1 MGKKESKKRE
11 KRLRL
16 NEIIPD
22 DAIRNEM
29 LSRLYKGD
37 PILGEKGVFTNLLQ
51 SFVNAAL
58 EGEMDNF
65 LQEAKEESTENR
77 RNGHTS
83 KSLRST
89 AGPLSIQ
96 TPRDRSG
103 DHEPVIVKKRER
115 ELGTGL
121 DEIILSLYAR
131 GQSVEDVR
139 FQLHQIYGLEVSTG
153 AISAVTDRVWSE
165 IIEWQ
170 QRPLATCYTIIYL
183 DAIHYKVRE
192 DGKVISKAIYTVYS
206 VTTDGQR
213 DILGLYLSQSEG
225 ARQWGLIL
233 EDIKRRG
240 VEDVLFFSVDG
251 LTGFKDVI
259 EQSFPFS
266 ALQRCIVH
274 KIRNSTRYVSDK
286 DIKAVCRDLRKIYTA
301 SDREQALIALE
312 AFGEQWNAKYKE
324 IKPSWEADWDD
335 LMVFM
340 DYGENIRRMIYT
352 TNPVEAV
359 HRVMRKVTKT
369 KGAWSNDKGLLKQLY
384 LTLKYNEKSWKRI
397 AFNWK
402 AIQRELMEHFG
413 ERYIRYLN

>member
-1 MGKKESKKRE
+1 MEKKESKKRE

-29 LSRLYKGD
+29 LAKLYKGD

-65 LQEAKEESTENR
+65 LQEAKDDSTENR

-206 VTTDGQR
+206 VTIDGQR
-213 DILGLYLSQSEG
+213 DILGLYLSQTEG

-384 LTLKYNEKSWKRI
+384 LTLKYNEKSWKRT

-402 AIQRELMEHFG
+402 VIQRELMEHFG

>member
-1 MGKKESKKRE
+1 MEKKESKKRE

-65 LQEAKEESTENR
+65 LQEAKDDSLDNR

-103 DHEPVIVKKRER
+103 DHEPVIVRKRER
-115 ELGTGL
+115 ELSTGL

-139 FQLHQIYGLEVSTG
+139 FQLHQIYGLEVSAG

-213 DILGLYLSQSEG
+213 DILGLYLSQTEG

-301 SDREQALIALE
+301 SGREQALIALE

-384 LTLKYNEKSWKRI
+384 LTLKYNEKSWKRT
-397 AFNWK
+397 AFNWRV
-402 AIQRELMEHFG
+402 IQRELMEQFG
-413 ERYIRYLN
+413 ERYIRYLT

>member
-1 MGKKESKKRE
+1 MEKKESKKRE

-65 LQEAKEESTENR
+65 LQETKDDITDNR

-103 DHEPVIVKKRER
+103 DHDPVIVKKRER

-139 FQLHQIYGLEVSTG
+139 FQLHQIYGLEVSAG

-259 EQSFPFS
+259 EQSFPCS

-274 KIRNSTRYVSDK
+274 KIRNSTRYVSDR
-286 DIKAVCRDLRKIYTA
+286 DIKAVCRDLRKIYAA

-324 IKPSWEADWDD
+324 IKPSWEADWED

-384 LTLKYNEKSWKRI
+384 LTLKYNEKSWKRT

-402 AIQRELMEHFG
+402 AIQRELMGYFG
-413 ERYIRYLN
+413 ERYTRYLT

>member
-1 MGKKESKKRE
+1 MEKKESKKRE

-29 LSRLYKGD
+29 LARLYKGD

-65 LQEAKEESTENR
+65 LQEAKDDSTDNR

-139 FQLHQIYGLEVSTG
+139 FQLHQIYGLDVSAG

-183 DAIHYKVRE
+183 DAIHYKIRE

-369 KGAWSNDKGLLKQLY
+369 KGAWSNDKSLLKQLY
-384 LTLKYNEKSWKRI
+384 LTLKYNEKSWKRT
-397 AFNWK
+397 AFNWRV
-402 AIQRELMEHFG
+402 IQRELMEHFG
-413 ERYIRYLN
+413 ERYIRYLT

>member
-1 MGKKESKKRE
+1 MEKKETKKRE

-29 LSRLYKGD
+29 LNRLYKGD

-65 LQEAKEESTENR
+65 LQESKSDSSDNR

-83 KSLRST
+83 KALRST

-115 ELGTGL
+115 ELSTGL

-139 FQLHQIYGLEVSTG
+139 FQLHQIYGLEVSAG

-206 VTTDGQR
+206 VTIDGQR
-213 DILGLYLSQSEG
+213 DILGLYLSQTEG

-266 ALQRCIVH
+266 ALQRCIIH

-286 DIKAVCRDLRKIYTA
+286 DIKAVCRDLRKIYSA
-301 SDREQALIALE
+301 SDRDQALIALE

-340 DYGENIRRMIYT
+340 DYSENIRRMIYT

-384 LTLKYNEKSWKRI
+384 LTLKYNEKSWKRT

-413 ERYIRYLN
+413 ERYTRYLT

>member
-1 MGKKESKKRE
+1 MEKKESKKRVNR
-11 KRLRL
+11 KRL

-65 LQEAKEESTENR
+65 LQEAKDDSTDNR

-89 AGPLSIQ
+89 AGPLFIQ
-96 TPRDRSG
+96 TPRDRAG

-115 ELGTGL
+115 ELSTGL

-259 EQSFPFS
+259 EQSFPCS
-266 ALQRCIVH
+266 AVQRCIVH

-286 DIKAVCRDLRKIYTA
+286 DMKAVCRDLRKIYTA
-301 SDREQALIALE
+301 SDRDQALIALE

-335 LMVFM
+335 LMAFM
-340 DYGENIRRMIYT
+340 DYGQNIRRMIYT

-384 LTLKYNEKSWKRI
+384 LTLKYNEKSWKRT

-402 AIQRELMEHFG
+402 VIQRELMEHYG
-413 ERYIRYLN
+413 ERYTRYLT

>member
-1 MGKKESKKRE
+1 MEKKESKKRE

-65 LQEAKEESTENR
+65 LQEAKDESTDNR

-139 FQLHQIYGLEVSTG
+139 FQLHQIYGLEVSVG

-165 IIEWQ
+165 ITEWQ

-312 AFGEQWNAKYKE
+312 AFGEQWNSKYKE
-324 IKPSWEADWDD
+324 IKLSWEADWDD

-384 LTLKYNEKSWKRI
+384 LTLKYNEKSWKRT
-397 AFNWK
+397 AFNWRV
-402 AIQRELMEHFG
+402 IQRELMEHFG
-413 ERYIRYLN
+413 ERYARYLT

>member
-1 MGKKESKKRE
+1 MEKKESKKRE

-65 LQEAKEESTENR
+65 LQETKDDSTDNR

-103 DHEPVIVKKRER
+103 DHDPVIVKKRER

-139 FQLHQIYGLEVSTG
+139 FQLHQIYGLEVSAG

-170 QRPLATCYTIIYL
+170 QRPLAACYTIIYL

-259 EQSFPFS
+259 EQSFPCS

-274 KIRNSTRYVSDK
+274 KIRNSTRYVSDR
-286 DIKAVCRDLRKIYTA
+286 DIKAVCRDLRKIYAA

-324 IKPSWEADWDD
+324 IKPSWEADWED

-402 AIQRELMEHFG
+402 AIQRELMEQFG

>member
-1 MGKKESKKRE
+1 MEKKATKKRE

-22 DAIRNEM
+22 DAIRSEM
-29 LSRLYKGD
+29 LNRLYKGD

-65 LQEAKEESTENR
+65 LQESKSDSSDNR

-83 KSLRST
+83 KELRST

-115 ELGTGL
+115 ELSTGL

-139 FQLHQIYGLEVSTG
+139 FQLRQIYGLEVSAG

-206 VTTDGQR
+206 VTIDGQR
-213 DILGLYLSQSEG
+213 DILGLYLSQTEG

-301 SDREQALIALE
+301 SDRDQALIALE

-340 DYGENIRRMIYT
+340 DYGQNIRRMIYT

-384 LTLKYNEKSWKRI
+384 LTLKYNEKSWKRT
-397 AFNWK
+397 AFNWRV
-402 AIQRELMEHFG
+402 IQRELMEHFG
-413 ERYIRYLN
+413 ERYTRYLT